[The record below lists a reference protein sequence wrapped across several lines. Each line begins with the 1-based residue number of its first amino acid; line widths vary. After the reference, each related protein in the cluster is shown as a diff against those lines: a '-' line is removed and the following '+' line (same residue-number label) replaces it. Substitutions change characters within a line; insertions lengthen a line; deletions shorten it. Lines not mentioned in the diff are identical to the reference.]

1 MPRTTSRL
9 ALAAATIL
17 CLLAPGLAP
26 AGSGPPFVPGERL
39 TYEITWAF
47 ITAGTGTLEVLP
59 DTVVEGV
66 PARHYRATAQSTPF
80 IDTFYRL
87 RDKMDAYTDLSVR
100 RSLLYDKKQVEGDY
114 KRDIVL
120 KFDWQKRELMRY
132 KQGEYRD
139 SMPLDSDTLDPL
151 SMLFAFRSQPL
162 DVGFEFRSP
171 VTDGK
176 EREVGTAKVVAREIV
191 TTKLGSFDTFL
202 VEPHMERVG
211 TVFKTAP
218 GAKLQVW
225 ITADERRIPVKV
237 KSKVAIGHVTM
248 ELVRIEPSPPG

>member
-1 MPRTTSRL
+1 VPRLARAL
-9 ALAAATIL
+9 ALAAAL
-17 CLLAPGLAP
+17 CLCLFAPDRAP
-26 AGSGPPFVPGERL
+26 ADAPAPFAPGERL
-39 TYEITWAF
+39 TYEISWAF
-47 ITAGTGTLEVLP
+47 ITAGTGVLEVLP
-59 DTVVEGV
+59 DTVVGGV

-87 RDKMDAYTDLSVR
+87 RDRMDAYTDLSVR
-100 RSLLYDKKQVEGDY
+100 RSLFYDKKQQEGDY

-120 KFDWQKRELMRY
+120 SFDWSKGVLHRY

-139 SMPLDSDTLDPL
+139 SMTLDADTLDPL
-151 SMLFAFRSQPL
+151 SMLFAFRSQRL
-162 DVGFEFRSP
+162 EVGFEFRSP

-176 EREVGTAKVVAREIV
+176 EREIGTARVVARETV
-191 TTKLGSFDTFL
+191 RTRLGSFDTFL

-218 GAKLQVW
+218 GAKLQIW
-225 ITADERRIPVKV
+225 ITADERKIPVKV

-248 ELVRIEPSPPG
+248 ELVRIEPGPPG